1 MFAILEG
8 IVWYLQAPLC
18 GWLEV
23 VEKTKTVLVI
33 LVEHNGE
40 DQTKRPG
47 NPHESLS
54 LSQCCHIFA
63 RIYGRYV
70 NNSPFN
76 TGRCGKGII
85 GLVIL
90 T

>member
-1 MFAILEG
+1 MFAILVR

-40 DQTKRPG
+40 EQTKQPG

-54 LSQCCHIFA
+54 FSQRCHILA

-70 NNSPFN
+70 NSSTFN
-76 TGRCGKGII
+76 TGRCRMGTI